1 MIWGGEEREISTL
14 ASVNDCATYKTAT
27 AILGGSIPSGKT
39 NEYITRAQAVALG
52 ADLTKLT
59 KYISDKELV
68 ALSDIVKKNND
79 PDYLMFELEPK
90 GYIYD
95 GGLDPLNNDLILN
108 KGAVELVIVDYSIG
122 YFTMVCNKLIEWVHT
137 ASANLDIVTN
147 ENVLEANWQSN
158 TRHSFTAT
166 AMINGEV
173 FCSINVRMQLMS

>member
-52 ADLTKLT
+52 ADPTKLT

-79 PDYLMFELEPK
+79 PDYLMFEFQPI
-90 GYIYD
+90 GSIFD
-95 GGLDPLNNDLILN
+95 GALMPLNDPIILN
-108 KGAVELVIVDYSIG
+108 KGEVELVCIDYLTG
-122 YFTMVCNKLIEWVHT
+122 YFDMICSKDIEWVHT
-137 ASANLDIVTN
+137 NPIGGDVVANG
-147 ENVLEANWQSN
+147 NVLQCNWSPRTKFN
-158 TRHSFTAT
+158 FNVN
-166 AMINGEV
+166 AMINGSV
-173 FCSINVRMQLMS
+173 YCSVNIRVLEI